1 MAIEERKFACGVFLD
16 LRKALRPIYTC
27 NFPCDFLLLTD
38 VKEWINNEY
47 SEYMFLYL
55 NICVWFIRSHPSK
68 GENRTRNRAKVAS
81 VNQPLD
87 SVNHSLLLKK
97 LDHYGIR
104 GIAKKL
110 FISYLNDRRQEFC
123 SWTLVI
129 PIIHP

>member
-1 MAIEERKFACGVFLD
+1 MWSVFGFKEGLKAHLHLQFSLRFSSFDRCERVD
-16 LRKALRPIYTC
+16 Y
-27 NFPCDFLLLTD
+27 
-38 VKEWINNEY
+38 EY

-87 SVNHSLLLKK
+87 SGNHSLLLKK